1 MGFGTILR
9 GLDSGLKV
17 VILLKLQRV
26 RHCNLLKC
34 FGVHSITRLLWCIS
48 RILLHI
54 SMLLKRLNA
63 KQLMLIH
70 CYRVI
75 EVIVIPLLL
84 IHTEQRFCRVTL
96 VLLRCGILIAVGC
109 VPLETTSPQRFEY
122 GFLVCSGG
130 DLWFSLLSL
139 A

>member
-1 MGFGTILR
+1 MGLGTNLR

-17 VILLKLQRV
+17 VNLLKLQRV

-75 EVIVIPLLL
+75 EVIVIPL
-84 IHTEQRFCRVTL
+84 H
-96 VLLRCGILIAVGC
+96 AV
-109 VPLETTSPQRFEY
+109 V
-122 GFLVCSGG
+122 
-130 DLWFSLLSL
+130 
-139 A
+139 